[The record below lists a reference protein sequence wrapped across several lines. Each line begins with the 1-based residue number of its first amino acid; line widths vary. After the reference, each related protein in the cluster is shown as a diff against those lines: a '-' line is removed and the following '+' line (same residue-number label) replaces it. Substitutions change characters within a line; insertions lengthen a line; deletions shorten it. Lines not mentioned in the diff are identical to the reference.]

1 MPSHR
6 LLYLALA
13 PLVACTDAEPDDTGL
28 ARALLAQVEAD
39 DYRSW
44 SRAPGYPGR
53 MLSTAPHSKE
63 VEVFVNETVVAAL
76 ESSPSVTSWP
86 VGSVIVK
93 EGWNGDDLAQIALM
107 EKRLDGWFWV
117 EFHGEDPAFVGAPRY
132 CTRCHETGD
141 DFVLT
146 FRFEG
151 ER

>member
-6 LLYLALA
+6 LLLVALALLGACA
-13 PLVACTDAEPDDTGL
+13 PADSDDADL

-44 SRAPGYPGR
+44 ARAPGYPGR
-53 MLSTAPHSKE
+53 MPSLAPHSRE
-63 VEVFVNETVVAAL
+63 VEVFINEPVVAAL
-76 ESSPSVTSWP
+76 ESSPPVTSWP

-93 EGWNGDDLAQIALM
+93 EGWNGDALTQIALM
-107 EKRLDGWFWV
+107 EKRPDGWFWV
-117 EFHGEDPAFVGAPRY
+117 EFHDEDPAFVGAPTY
-132 CTRCHETGD
+132 CTRCHQTGD